1 MSGIAGIYF
10 LDGRV
15 LAPSGLAA
23 AMEPMM
29 DAIVHRG
36 PDASNVWT
44 KGCVGLGHQMLL
56 TTPESLNERL
66 PREDRAS
73 GLVLTSDARI
83 DNRDELIAAFGI
95 VGRARET
102 TIADSEL

>member
-15 LAPSGLAA
+15 LDPSGLAA
-23 AMEPMM
+23 VMNPMM
-29 DAIVHRG
+29 DAIAPGG
-36 PDASNVWT
+36 PDASGVWT
-44 KGCVGLGHQMLL
+44 KGYVGLGHQMLL
-56 TTPESLNERL
+56 TTPESLSERL
-66 PREDRAS
+66 PLEDRTG

-95 VGRARET
+95 VGRSRE
-102 TIADSEL
+102 TIADS